1 MELATFVPD
10 YRTYTYA
17 QQYDLYTICCKDEY
31 WTDSAIDGAMKRR
44 RGVSIIS
51 SAACKALYNN
61 GGTSAITQRVDFLL
75 HGSTHVFIVFHLKG
89 PPQHFTSMHITSD
102 SAVYYDSLSGNK
114 RGRINKEYE
123 GLLDALGANVD
134 APKIEQKESECGAM
148 VVQRYYELFHGEV
161 YHETGKKVRN
171 TCLNK
176 YISMIH

>member
-1 MELATFVPD
+1 MKGSHGTDRLSGSKRIELATFVPD

-75 HGSTHVFIVFHLKG
+75 HGSTHVFIVFHLNWLTK
-89 PPQHFTSMHITSD
+89 QNT
-102 SAVYYDSLSGNK
+102 A
-114 RGRINKEYE
+114 
-123 GLLDALGANVD
+123 
-134 APKIEQKESECGAM
+134 
-148 VVQRYYELFHGEV
+148 RYAS
-161 YHETGKKVRN
+161 
-171 TCLNK
+171 CC
-176 YISMIH
+176 I